1 MCGGL
6 KRIVRSGTETS
17 GKEKPPATDLY
28 NLYVHDNQSPVTI
41 HKFIYYRNTD
51 NTGTQCVLLNFFVI
65 FFIFI
70 FFLNLTCMLKK
81 SQSWGLSSGLDQS
94 RPFSRSHQ
102 LPAYIPDKVFKPTQ
116 TAEASRYDAFAF
128 TAQATLADLRPDTEG
143 LTGSRIWLIILIS
156 MGEKNRGMYLVSTS
170 DKSLTGRF
178 CYRRQTP
185 RGPFQATSLLLTEKK
200 SKSFS
205 FVYVDTQCRFTEG
218 PKSYSDHGRAEPK
231 LLLAFIVTGGGKRIR
246 GTRRTHGFL

>member
-1 MCGGL
+1 
-6 KRIVRSGTETS
+6 
-17 GKEKPPATDLY
+17 
-28 NLYVHDNQSPVTI
+28 
-41 HKFIYYRNTD
+41 
-51 NTGTQCVLLNFFVI
+51 
-65 FFIFI
+65 
-70 FFLNLTCMLKK
+70 MLKK

-128 TAQATLADLRPDTEG
+128 AARATLADLRPDTEG

-231 LLLAFIVTGGGKRIR
+231 LLLAFIVTGRETYQRNPSYAQVPLREEEVKLPESVPRR
-246 GTRRTHGFL
+246 GFFFTRNGDFFFSFARQLFESQLKIS